1 MNGCLNVLVRG
12 IVMLRKVKLY
22 GDLAKVTG
30 HKEFEVAVNSAAQ
43 AVSFLINNFPQLES
57 YMANRYYQV
66 LCDKEDVGIDELH
79 FPIGQSDI
87 KFVPVISGAGGNV
100 GRILLGGALI
110 AMSFGVG
117 GLFQN
122 PLALGTESF
131 LGFAAAGS
139 GAKAAFGIGAALVL
153 SGVSGMLFPVPKLP
167 EFSSEQDPKLSFN
180 FSGTQQTGRAGTP
193 VPIVYGEIVTGSVV
207 RSGGIDTEQV
217 QV

>member
-1 MNGCLNVLVRG
+1 
-12 IVMLRKVKLY
+12 MLRKVKLY

-30 HKEFEVAVNSAAQ
+30 HKEFEVAVNTTAQ

-57 YMANRYYQV
+57 YMANKYYQV

-87 KFVPVISGAGGNV
+87 KFVPVISGAGGNL

-110 AMSFGVG
+110 ALSFSAGI
-117 GLFQN
+117 FTN
-122 PLALGTESF
+122 PLAFGTESF
-131 LGFAAAGS
+131 LGLAKAGL
-139 GAKAAFGIGAALVL
+139 GAKATFGIGAALVL
-153 SGVSGMLFPVPKLP
+153 SGVSGMLFPVPKMP
-167 EFSSEQDPKLSFN
+167 EFSSEQDPRLSFS
-180 FSGTQQTGRAGTP
+180 FSGTQQTSRAGTP

-207 RSGGIDTEQV
+207 ISGGIDTEQV